1 MDSQEELEDPRRAR
15 WRIRSASRILTF
27 TLIKRRGRA
36 YFRSKELFDMTE
48 ITENDVIDVGG
59 GDGRHGE
66 GVGAQ
71 SSTSAV
77 AAGRAADAGSE
88 GGGGAEWQMVTRG
101 KAKTGGPKR
110 TTARTRADVA
120 EEGNSSQQAAS
131 GFEAASTA
139 ARKRKAEDSVNDKL
153 TTIAAAIE
161 QLMAAQKEM
170 AGSQKASLDSNK
182 AILDRN
188 KGLMET
194 IKTQG
199 EEIKALQ
206 ALIQDNT
213 SRRSYSGAAL

>member
-1 MDSQEELEDPRRAR
+1 
-15 WRIRSASRILTF
+15 
-27 TLIKRRGRA
+27 
-36 YFRSKELFDMTE
+36 
-48 ITENDVIDVGG
+48 
-59 GDGRHGE
+59 
-66 GVGAQ
+66 
-71 SSTSAV
+71 
-77 AAGRAADAGSE
+77 
-88 GGGGAEWQMVTRG
+88 MVTRG
-101 KAKTGGPKR
+101 KAETGGPKR
-110 TTARTRADVA
+110 TTARTRTDVA
-120 EEGNSSQQAAS
+120 EEGNGSQQAAP

-188 KGLMET
+188 KDLMET

-213 SRRSYSGAAL
+213 SRRSYSEVITSGGTSTGSQTLGTRPISANSSQVRNEKRQVQDDRVVSIDMGRFKGSKTTTMPSGTASALDSKSTGSPKN